1 MTNQDKGNQSL
12 GLSLTNRLAL
22 ERTRIAK
29 GLMQINRFVV
39 IKPAILLASI
49 TASDRT
55 ACDPRRIRDRRY
67 TTSTGSTCLRCREKP
82 PGPLIKMRRER
93 LKTRLDTRPVNHLR
107 HSKSFDD
114 GIRP

>member
-39 IKPAILLASI
+39 IEPAILLASI
-49 TASDRT
+49 TASALLLEFFD
-55 ACDPRRIRDRRY
+55 AV
-67 TTSTGSTCLRCREKP
+67 
-82 PGPLIKMRRER
+82 PLISVDLAE
-93 LKTRLDTRPVNHLR
+93 
-107 HSKSFDD
+107 
-114 GIRP
+114 